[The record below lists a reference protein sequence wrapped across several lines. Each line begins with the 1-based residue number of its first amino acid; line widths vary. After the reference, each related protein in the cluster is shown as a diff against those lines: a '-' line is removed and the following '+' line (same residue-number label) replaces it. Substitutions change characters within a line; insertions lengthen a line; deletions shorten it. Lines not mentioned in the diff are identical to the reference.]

1 MVMSM
6 FFGRCSRLVTNSTTI
21 LRPAMAMAT
30 IVPRPIT
37 AMPAPKLLRPAAA
50 AAAAAAAGVGLAIAA
65 APAQAFSK
73 PNTKEQT
80 YSKIPRHRCFF
91 LLGADS

>member
-30 IVPRPIT
+30 IVPRTIT
-37 AMPAPKLLRPAAA
+37 AMPAPKLLRPAA